1 MFVKLTIIKN
11 MVRVIKKAII
21 LGRPYSIADLNNP
34 QNALSTIGN
43 KDKFRILIIDDEG
56 FPFLEDFRNEGYSIQ
71 CVKYFEDL
79 STASEYPIVICDING
94 VGIQYDPYK
103 GGAFV
108 LRELKKKY
116 PFKQY
121 AAYSG
126 FEYDLG
132 ILKDLKGVPI
142 IPKTTDPE
150 PWRSNFDELIK
161 RASNPIENWKA
172 IRTFLL
178 ENNVPLIDVLQM
190 ESAFVSAFLNKDEKM
205 KDFPNKKDFPNL
217 SQDIRAIINNMVA
230 TCVLKMIGL

>member
-1 MFVKLTIIKN
+1 MILNIRNAI
-11 MVRVIKKAII
+11 VI
-21 LGRPYSIADLNNP
+21 GRPFSIADLNNP
-34 QNALSTIGN
+34 QNALSTIDN

-56 FPFLEDFRNEGYSIQ
+56 FPLLEDFRDEGYSIR
-71 CVKYFEDL
+71 CVKHFEDL
-79 STASEYPIVICDING
+79 STASEYPIVICDIKG
-94 VGIQYDPYK
+94 VGTQYDPYK
-103 GGAFV
+103 GGSFV

-132 ILKDLKGVPI
+132 VMKDLKDVLI
-142 IPKTTDPE
+142 IPKTTDAE
-150 PWRSNFDELIK
+150 TWRSNFDELIK
-161 RASNPIENWKA
+161 RASDPIANWKT
-172 IRTFLL
+172 IRTYLL
-178 ENNVPLIDVLQM
+178 GKDVPLIDVLKI
-190 ESAFVSAFLNKDEKM
+190 ESMFVCAFLNKDEKM